1 VGQQLA
7 GHELEHKEIDT
18 SVRVEIEQRRDVGVE
33 QLRKGARF
41 KSEPTLRIFVV
52 KRVLL
57 QYLERHVAL
66 ESRILGAEHYAH
78 TTFAQAF
85 EDLVP
90 AERLTDHGGCGMEWG
105 NQRSRS
111 LFRGTAPGKSAGIEH
126 DLSGFEIAVHWQM
139 RLSRMV
145 GRPSL
150 RSTPQD

>member
-1 VGQQLA
+1 MLPGLIDSHTHLLLDIIVPPEG
-7 GHELEHKEIDT
+7 EI
-18 SVRVEIEQRRDVGVE
+18 
-33 QLRKGARF
+33 ARHF
-41 KSEPTLRIFVV
+41 NGEFAPG
-52 KRVLL
+52 LL
-57 QYLERHVAL
+57 LL

-85 EDLVP
+85 DDLVP
-90 AERLTDHGGCGMEWG
+90 AERLTDHGGCGMVWG

-145 GRPSL
+145 GRPTL